1 MSYLDDI
8 AQTIRQE
15 IESVDLPSEPTR
27 DLFLIYAVL
36 LLAKGE
42 LVSNQ
47 DVHNAWV
54 SWMEIRG
61 EAHDS
66 MIPFSELPS
75 STQAEDSPFSVAI
88 RKAAKRLE
96 LHSEQ

>member
-1 MSYLDDI
+1 MSYLDNL

-15 IESVDLPSEPTR
+15 IADVDLPSESTR

-61 EAHDS
+61 ETHES

-75 STQAEDSPFSVAI
+75 STQAEDSPFAVAI
-88 RKAAKRLE
+88 RRAAKTLG
-96 LHSEQ
+96 LHPEH